1 MKKIFKRAHKM
12 AREIKR
18 EYPDV
23 NYRVQ
28 FGLCLSYLLNKKEE
42 EKMMIG
48 TKGTERQV
56 KFAQDILNK
65 INEVVSVEEVVEEIK
80 AEIMNSE
87 RLNDEKKARKIE
99 KLNEA
104 IQDAGFIINGLK
116 DYFYELKNSAKVT
129 EKLGKDYAVSKV
141 AAGLTDHRSFAK
153 YANMVAR
160 KHYKQVKF

>member
-65 INEVVSVEEVVEEIK
+65 INEVVSVEKVVEEIK

-141 AAGLTDHRSFAK
+141 AAGLTDHPSFAK

-160 KHYKQVKF
+160 KHHKQVKF